1 MVADSNHVA
10 VTLTSDV
17 AHVSS
22 KKFIEIQA
30 TARCIFTL
38 QHVCDMIKTHGQKLT
53 SLLEIVEEKGTD
65 TTLSFVLDDLQKQ
78 NLENLPPGGGIHSK

>member
-1 MVADSNHVA
+1 
-10 VTLTSDV
+10 
-17 AHVSS
+17 
-22 KKFIEIQA
+22 
-30 TARCIFTL
+30 
-38 QHVCDMIKTHGQKLT
+38 MIKTPVQNLT